1 MPDLPSWITWEYAG
15 GLLNSA
21 FTTSLVGAL
30 AGAFAG
36 ARAAQNVAERARE
49 TEQLLTQIRTTNAA
63 ITASFTVANLLLA
76 FKKQHIKPLF
86 DGFTAKK
93 IELEEF
99 QRKRDAG
106 EVPKERPFEFTAD
119 LRTLQI
125 PLLPIELLQRL
136 VFEKLSVIGRPLAL
150 TTALASVA
158 ASVADLTQKRAA
170 LIELFKELPEP
181 DRRTFPALYFGL
193 PFAQGRTSTEYAD
206 ILLGLH
212 SHTDDGIFF
221 SELLCQDLM
230 ESGEAALS
238 RYKLRVKS
246 TKERVSE
253 VSFADARALG
263 LMPHPE
269 QYKDWLRGF
278 QKRDDVRP
286 PTVRRPF
293 LR

>member
-1 MPDLPSWITWEYAG
+1 MPDLLSWITWQNAG
-15 GLLNSA
+15 DLLNSA

-49 TEQLLTQIRTTNAA
+49 TEQLVTQIRTINAA

-86 DGFTAKK
+86 DGFVAKK
-93 IELEEF
+93 AELGDF
-99 QRKRDAG
+99 QRERDAG
-106 EVPKERPFEFTAD
+106 EIPKDQPFEFTAD

-136 VFEKLSVIGRPLAL
+136 VFEKLSVTGRPLAL

-158 ASVADLTQKRAA
+158 ASVADLTQNRAV
-170 LIELFKELPEP
+170 LIELFRNLSEP

-193 PFAQGRTSTEYAD
+193 PFAQGKTSTEYAD
-206 ILLGLH
+206 ILHGLH

-230 ESGEAALS
+230 ALGEVALGQY
-238 RYKLRVKS
+238 RKRVKN

-263 LMPHPE
+263 LMPDPD

-278 QKRDDVRP
+278 QLRDAV
-286 PTVRRPF
+286 
-293 LR
+293 